1 MNTVITYLNGYLS
14 LWDRNKENELHM
26 IDQRATPATQA
37 KYKHLKS
44 IVHVSVSLIMIMDN
58 IIQTNQKST
67 HHIRDIERVASQI
80 SVLRSASTPKSI
92 ELDYLE
98 HIESLLNKLLVT
110 NNVDSLRCLQARYLY
125 NTQNMQ
131 AEMARQATQLQLDG
145 MHQIVSEWIEKYAI
159 QCSKTRILIAC
170 AKGPK
175 EKLIE
180 KEYMEWLYTEHGFLD
195 IKEEKYITCVEM
207 LPEQLSLVSSSQL
220 IEFFQKRQLN
230 EQIAERMLE
239 DRQAMEKDVLGEYAS
254 KVLQSLC
261 PLPKQRTMTISS
273 SKYGLFSKS
282 ELPVAEEE
290 KQCPR
295 AKGALK

>member
-1 MNTVITYLNGYLS
+1 
-14 LWDRNKENELHM
+14 M

-44 IVHVSVSLIMIMDN
+44 IVHVSVGLIMILDN

-80 SVLRSASTPKSI
+80 SVLRIASAPKSI
-92 ELDYLE
+92 ELTYLE
-98 HIESLLNKLLVT
+98 NIESLLNKLRVT
-110 NNVDSLRCLQARYLY
+110 NHVPSLRCLQAQYLY
-125 NTQNMQ
+125 NTQSMQ

-145 MHQIVSEWIEKYAI
+145 MHQIVSEWIKNYSI

-180 KEYMEWLYTEHGFLD
+180 KQYMEWLYAQYGFLD
-195 IKEEKYITCVEM
+195 IKEEQYITCVEM
-207 LPEQLSLVSSSQL
+207 LPEQLSLVNSNQL
-220 IEFFQKRQLN
+220 IEFFEKRQLN
-230 EQIAERMLE
+230 EQIAERMLQ
-239 DRQAMEKDVLGEYAS
+239 DRQAMEKDVLGQYAS
-254 KVLQSLC
+254 EVLPSLC
-261 PLPKQRTMTISS
+261 PLPKQRAMTISP
-273 SKYGLFSKS
+273 SKYGLFSSS
-282 ELPVAEEE
+282 ELRVAEEE

-295 AKGALK
+295 AKGA